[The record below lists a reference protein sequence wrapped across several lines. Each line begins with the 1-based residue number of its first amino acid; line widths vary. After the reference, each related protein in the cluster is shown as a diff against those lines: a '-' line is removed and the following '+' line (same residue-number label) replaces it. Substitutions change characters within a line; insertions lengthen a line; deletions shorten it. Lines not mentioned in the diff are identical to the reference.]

1 MYNRTNTIHHRD
13 LLTTHPASTA
23 HPEASIETQ
32 PLQASTIDP
41 SAGPQ
46 STPPLQQQQ
55 QPTAPTQ
62 EVAPGAAPGPS
73 AFPTT
78 AEPNTPDPTFSP
90 YTFTRQR
97 LRDLTMPPV
106 PNFSLPSAPSP
117 PPPNSEPAAL
127 LSQTTKQ
134 FERFLALK
142 AQRTHFNSRLAASA
156 SLRNPSLLPKLL
168 EFAGI
173 EGLEACGSSLAEGLG
188 VPVGWPGDCFVE
200 GLVGGNERREGRR
213 REKERGRGVEF
224 VAAKTEGKDG
234 VEGGGRRRKFDT

>member
-1 MYNRTNTIHHRD
+1 
-13 LLTTHPASTA
+13 
-23 HPEASIETQ
+23 
-32 PLQASTIDP
+32 
-41 SAGPQ
+41 
-46 STPPLQQQQ
+46 
-55 QPTAPTQ
+55 
-62 EVAPGAAPGPS
+62 
-73 AFPTT
+73 
-78 AEPNTPDPTFSP
+78 
-90 YTFTRQR
+90 
-97 LRDLTMPPV
+97 MPPV
-106 PNFSLPSAPSP
+106 PNFSLPSPPSP

-142 AQRTHFNSRLAASA
+142 AQHTHFNSRLAASA

-173 EGLEACGSSLAEGLG
+173 EGQEACESSLAEGLG
-188 VPVGWPGDCFVE
+188 VPVEWPGDCFVE

-234 VEGGGRRRKFDT
+234 VEGGARRSKFDT